1 MLTTILNQ
9 KEIINNRYELKEL
22 IGKGGMGSVYQAK
35 DNLLGGVPVAVK
47 FLSQSTMDQEM
58 RESFA
63 NEARLCAALGNN
75 SIHIVRVID
84 YGIYQENAPYYV
96 MEYLPGQSLKKL
108 LEIHPFNLSEFILIT
123 RQICLG
129 LQVAHQGINIQGKN
143 YPVIHR
149 DIKPANIFVSPDP
162 SLGQLVKI
170 LDFGIAKFFSDHTCM
185 TQTNT
190 YIGTLAYSSPEQIE
204 GANLDIRSDIYSLG
218 VMMYEMI
225 TGKFPW
231 NLTIPSF
238 GAWYKAHVYEEPRLF
253 SAVNTNLNCPK
264 ILENLIMNCLAKKP
278 ENRPSNVQ
286 EILDILALLQESL
299 FQTYASQNNQ
309 ENFGTKKENNIE
321 NTNQQN
327 TTNKESKTF
336 TIPKHNLSP
345 EEEQLCYS
353 QTWSKQ
359 MPIAQIVVPNFIKNH
374 QDFLPSLW
382 VMLEKNTIKNHTSS
396 ITYNQFFFSP
406 SPSPMILWIT
416 VIYNQKD
423 GAKFFPCYLDLS
435 QIPVQKMVSLLIDKG
450 YYGLLFFSLE
460 SSHNCV
466 NTRKIMISKKQKEL
480 LKNWLLESQ
489 FMAKPMRADIS
500 KKLLKN
506 EYIKIKDSVLKKL
519 ELSLKS
525 GQVINNNLDN
535 TNLNF
540 QKNTQN
546 GKTFEWLSLSVDN

>member
-1 MLTTILNQ
+1 MLTTIFKQQEL
-9 KEIINNRYELKEL
+9 INNRYELKEL

-35 DNLLGGVPVAVK
+35 DNLLGGVPVALK

-108 LEIHPFNLSEFILIT
+108 LEIHPFNLTEFILIT

-204 GANLDIRSDIYSLG
+204 GSNLDIRSDIYSLG

-231 NLTIPSF
+231 DLTIPSF
-238 GAWYKAHVYEEPRLF
+238 GAWYKAHIYEEPRLF
-253 SAVNTNLNCPK
+253 STVNTNLNCPK
-264 ILENLIMNCLAKKP
+264 ILETLIMNCLAKKP
-278 ENRPSNVQ
+278 SDRPSNIQ
-286 EILDILALLQESL
+286 EILDILSLLQESL
-299 FQTYASQNNQ
+299 SQTYSTYHNQ
-309 ENFGTKKENNIE
+309 EKCQDQTKKQTE
-321 NTNQQN
+321 NTHQKNITSKQ
-327 TTNKESKTF
+327 TKTF
-336 TIPKHNLSP
+336 TVPKHNLTA
-345 EEEQLCYS
+345 EEENLCYL

-359 MPIAQIVVPNFIKNH
+359 MPIAQIVAPNIIKNS
-374 QDFLPSLW
+374 QKILPSLW
-382 VMLEKNTIKNHTSS
+382 VMLEKNTIQNHISS

-416 VIYNQKD
+416 VIYNEKKE
-423 GAKFFPCYLDLS
+423 AKFFPCYLDLS
-435 QIPVQKMVSLLIDKG
+435 QIPVQKMVSLLIDKS

-460 SSHNCV
+460 SPHNCV
-466 NTRKIMISKKQKEL
+466 NTRKIIISNKQKEL

-489 FMAKPMRADIS
+489 FIQKPVRSDIS

-525 GQVINNNLDN
+525 GRVMNDNNLN
-535 TNLNF
+535 NPNLNS
-540 QKNTQN
+540 QQNMKN
-546 GKTFEWLSLSVDN
+546 GKTFEWLSSVM